1 MNDEREDV
9 APSSGVHDSASGPE
23 PTSVSSD
30 ERVSPAWIAWATEN
44 LLAGASRERVR
55 RAWLDEGVS
64 PALADVTLDAIVR
77 SPIFVG
83 AQASAARARRL
94 DAIVRLARER
104 SRAATI
110 ESREGLDADTFF
122 GTYVAQNVPVLL
134 PDFARDWPAI
144 ARWSLDH
151 FEQVY
156 GDAPIAIAENRASL
170 PAHERNAGRD
180 SRTIAMRELVAR
192 IRAAGET
199 DDFYAIAQDRNL
211 SRPELAPLLRDVDLS
226 RGFLDPARLAN
237 AVALWLGP
245 AGTITPLHHDT
256 SSILFV
262 QVFGRKRVTLVAPS
276 ELALLDRA
284 LAMYASVE
292 PHELPPEVRV
302 HELELGP
309 GDTLV
314 LPVGWWHHVRAL
326 TPSISLAFN
335 GLARALPALPWYCP
349 GAR

>member
-1 MNDEREDV
+1 MSDEPSDEIERV
-9 APSSGVHDSASGPE
+9 APE
-23 PTSVSSD
+23 
-30 ERVSPAWIAWATEN
+30 WIAWATEN
-44 LLAGASRERVR
+44 LLAGAPRERVR

-64 PALADVTLDAIVR
+64 EALADTTLDAIVR
-77 SPIFVG
+77 SPIFAG
-83 AQASAARARRL
+83 ARATAGRGRRL
-94 DAIVRLARER
+94 DQIVRLARER

-151 FEQVY
+151 FEHVY
-156 GDAPIAIAENRASL
+156 GDAPIAIAEGRTSL

-180 SRTIAMRELVAR
+180 PRTIAMRELVTR

-211 SRPELAPLLRDVDLS
+211 TRPELAPLLHDVDLS
-226 RGFLDPARLAN
+226 RGFLDPKRLAS

-262 QVFGRKRVTLVAPS
+262 QVWGRKRVTLIAPS
-276 ELALLDRA
+276 ELALLRNA
-284 LAMYASVE
+284 RAMYAQVE
-292 PHELPPEVRV
+292 PHELPSEVRV

-309 GDTLV
+309 GETLF
-314 LPVGWWHHVRAL
+314 LPVGWWHQVRAL

-335 GLARALPALPWYCP
+335 GLARGTAALAWFCP
-349 GAR
+349 GG